1 MSIQEGATYTLINV
15 KSQTALDLSGGDG
28 KSIIGFGFHGQGNQQ
43 WVLSKGSS
51 GGWVFRS
58 VATGKYLDIEGA
70 AGDGTPVIASNCS
83 REWDIW
89 PDEENSNAF
98 RVFIP
103 GTSFNVDMSDHG
115 NSTPGTPVTLWGKWK
130 GINQTWEF
138 KPV

>member
-1 MSIQEGATYTLINV
+1 MSIQEGATYTRINV

-28 KSIIGFGFHGQGNQQ
+28 KSIIGFGFHGQGNQQVSSQSHRHRRRHVGLGCELTIVRQ

-98 RVFIP
+98 RSAISPPFD
-103 GTSFNVDMSDHG
+103 TQRRLH
-115 NSTPGTPVTLWGKWK
+115 
-130 GINQTWEF
+130 
-138 KPV
+138 